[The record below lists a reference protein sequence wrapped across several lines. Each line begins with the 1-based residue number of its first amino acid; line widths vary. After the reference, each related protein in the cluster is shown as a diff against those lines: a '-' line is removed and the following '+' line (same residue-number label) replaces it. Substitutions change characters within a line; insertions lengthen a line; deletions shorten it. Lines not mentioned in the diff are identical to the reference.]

1 MAALCLQCLSYRLVL
16 AHTLPVYHKE
26 FLNILI
32 YRPFWSGVQ
41 TFPDSLR
48 LKHTSKLQKI
58 VKGTAEGGFSREKVL
73 WKLDFPEKIHM
84 LFSSALVGGGS
95 FYGVEV
101 IPSIY
106 SRKSN

>member
-1 MAALCLQCLSYRLVL
+1 MV
-16 AHTLPVYHKE
+16 KE
-26 FLNILI
+26 KAPF
-32 YRPFWSGVQ
+32 RPSCQLDASGVNLAGGPA
-41 TFPDSLR
+41 TSAVGYLSLR

-106 SRKSN
+106 SRKPNQFNSL